1 MSEPKDQRT
10 EISQTTKSLQIAF
23 EHAGLANKCTQY
35 ELLRAALYIAV
46 YYAREMNWT
55 RAQIADLVATL
66 AKVK

>member
-1 MSEPKDQRT
+1 MSTPKDQRT

-23 EHAGLANKCTQY
+23 EHAGLANNCTQY

>member
-1 MSEPKDQRT
+1 MSSSKDQAT
-10 EISQTTKSLQIAF
+10 EISQTTKNLKIAF
-23 EHAGLANKCTQY
+23 EHAGLVNKCTDY